1 MRLNR
6 SLSAHLK
13 VNHIISIYFRIL
25 YGCAIQV
32 QRFFSQYDFWRLFAT
47 FSLLVNCS
55 CPYLPG
61 RRIIRSGFLFFQIA
75 ISLEAAQT
83 SAASTQGPPST
94 YISQTKKRKDS
105 STWIFKFFLWAF
117 ARGGGEREEN
127 VSIFIP
133 VPTFLLE
140 FFRGRGRHTFS
151 HHRSD
156 IHTWASRKNF
166 PRILLE
172 ISPRS
177 ICAQVLFWHSL
188 LRERKLLS
196 KLQN

>member
-94 YISQTKKRKDS
+94 YISQTKKEKKRLFHLDFQILFVGFRAGWGK
-105 STWIFKFFLWAF
+105 
-117 ARGGGEREEN
+117 REN
-127 VSIFIP
+127 VSIFVH
-133 VPTFLLE
+133 VPTFHICVVFSRYISFSNFL
-140 FFRGRGRHTFS
+140 RGGDGRHTFS
-151 HHRSD
+151 
-156 IHTWASRKNF
+156 
-166 PRILLE
+166 P
-172 ISPRS
+172 PP
-177 ICAQVLFWHSL
+177 C
-188 LRERKLLS
+188 
-196 KLQN
+196 